1 VEVERVGAAG
11 LSSFSFS
18 RLADYFHAVSVLNA
32 VGDVEK
38 QRAIAELLGL
48 ADAPRAESETK
59 VAIDDGPVIREP
71 EVKPLSP
78 PRTGSSS
85 PAPMPQRQRRKRVD
99 FTIGTVPAGSVPRPA
114 WLDDKE
120 ILDPPPDVLPRPR
133 QPEPLLTRRSS
144 RAILSTAMATRTE
157 TNQIDVHALLAGEL
171 RGEVPRRIPRRVVPS
186 LARGIQVLVDRGP
199 SAAPF
204 DADQKLLI
212 EQIRA
217 VGGREM
223 ISVVELDPSR
233 AFIAAA
239 GDDEWAD
246 YFTRYRPRP
255 YVAVVLVTD
264 FSIARVPFE
273 RTATTDEW
281 LRFLARLRAGDNPVV
296 AFVPF
301 APKRWPQLLRR
312 HAAIVQWDRRTTVH
326 SVRRALR
333 RNLR

>member
-1 VEVERVGAAG
+1 M
-11 LSSFSFS
+11 SSFSFS
-18 RLADYFHAVSVLNA
+18 RLADYFRAVTVLDA
-32 VGDVEK
+32 TGDVKK

-48 ADAPRAESETK
+48 ADAPRVESETR
-59 VAIDDGPVIREP
+59 VEIDDATKIRES
-71 EVKPLSP
+71 EVKPAGT
-78 PRTGSSS
+78 PRAGSSS
-85 PAPMPQRQRRKRVD
+85 PGPTAPRHRRKRVA
-99 FTIGTVPAGSVPRPA
+99 FTIESIPAGFVRRPA
-114 WLDDKE
+114 WLDDQE
-120 ILDPPPDVLPRPR
+120 ILEPPPDVLPRPR
-133 QPEPLLTRRSS
+133 QPEPLLPRRSS

-157 TNQIDVHALLAGEL
+157 TNQLDVHALLEGEL
-171 RGEVPRRIPRRVVPS
+171 RGEVPQSIPRRVVPS

-223 ISVVELDPSR
+223 ISVVALDPSR
-233 AFIAAA
+233 QFAAAA
-239 GDDEWAD
+239 GDDEWSD
-246 YFTRYRPRP
+246 YFTRYRPQPR
-255 YVAVVLVTD
+255 VAVVLVTD
-264 FSIARVPFE
+264 FGIARVPFE

-281 LRFLARLRAGDNPVV
+281 LRFLARLRAGGNPVV

-301 APKRWPQLLRR
+301 APRRWPPLLRR
-312 HAAIVQWDRRTTVH
+312 YAAIVQWDRRTTVH